1 MRLIHIALWTNDL
14 ERSRDFYVKYFN
26 GKSNDKYVN
35 LKKGFSSYFVV
46 FEGGASLEIMKRLDI
61 TDVKIGSYI
70 GLAHFAFSVGTK
82 EKVDEMTEILR
93 RDKYQIFSEP
103 RITGDGF
110 YEAAFMDP
118 DGNIVEIVA

>member
-61 TDVKIGSYI
+61 TDVKTGSYI

>member
-61 TDVKIGSYI
+61 TDVKAGSYI